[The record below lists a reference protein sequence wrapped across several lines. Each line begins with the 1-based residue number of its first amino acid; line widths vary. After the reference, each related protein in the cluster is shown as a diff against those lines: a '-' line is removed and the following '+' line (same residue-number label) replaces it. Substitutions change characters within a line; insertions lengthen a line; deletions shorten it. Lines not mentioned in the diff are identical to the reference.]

1 MRRLLGVTLCVGCG
15 PVITSD
21 AEIVELQIGETRV
34 LAYTEDP
41 AFSWEALH
49 TGALAVDEGCLLVGG
64 LAVVWWDRHLADLE
78 PLVAAVE
85 AGEEVTVSIGGGAPP
100 PSPRGE
106 REGCAAA
113 GPLWLA
119 GSGALEVR

>member
-1 MRRLLGVTLCVGCG
+1 MRRLLGLGLCVGCG

-21 AEIVELQIGETRV
+21 AEVTELQISETRV

-49 TGALAVDEGCLLVGG
+49 TGPLTVEGGCLLVGG
-64 LAVVWWDRHLADLE
+64 FAVVWWERHLADLE
-78 PLVAAVE
+78 GLIDAVE
-85 AGEEVTVSIGGGAPP
+85 AGEEVSVTIGGGGPP

-119 GSGALEVR
+119 GSEPIEVL